1 MDRREEIA
9 DKYSEYLMDYGSAL
23 SLENACKAMDEYF
36 KERALGLLEY
46 MAKKRIICNVTDG
59 QCNFLTRGETLTKEQ
74 VFENFL

>member
-1 MDRREEIA
+1 MDRREELL
-9 DKYSEYLMDYGSAL
+9 KKWVGSHVFDELIDQNSGIL
-23 SLENACKAMDEYF
+23 SAMDEYF